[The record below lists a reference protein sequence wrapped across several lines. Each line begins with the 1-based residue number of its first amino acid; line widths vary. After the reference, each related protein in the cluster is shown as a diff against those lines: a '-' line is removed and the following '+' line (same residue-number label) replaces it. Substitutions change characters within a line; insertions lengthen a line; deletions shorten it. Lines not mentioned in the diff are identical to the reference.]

1 MIDYTELQAFK
12 AQLLSIQRQIDEL
25 LKSEALLSKNRK
37 DEQKEKVAVYSVTSD
52 RFYFLRAS
60 IKSLLFNSDV
70 DKIIVISDADELP
83 KDFPK
88 DIELMTIKKPPK
100 YMHMDGPNSKSE
112 FKLYC
117 LLRVAFHKLFPQ
129 YGKILSLDY
138 DTIIRRN
145 ISELWDIQLGDDY
158 YVAGVN
164 EPDRTRGSVYGYYPK
179 RDFKALSNVIFKHVT
194 YINAGVML
202 MNLKK
207 LRDDGVG
214 DRMIEMLNDGE
225 YALPEQDVIN
235 SACHR
240 NIYLLDPDYNS
251 CNLTRQTV
259 NPKIVHYARME
270 KKLDYED
277 VVPYRDASW
286 ERVKEHRE
294 MNYGKTL
301 ELSGMKEE
309 NDIFEKTTT
318 IDREM
323 STDAMSWL
331 G

>member
-1 MIDYTELQAFK
+1 MINYTELQEFK
-12 AQLLSIQRQIDEL
+12 NQLLSMQRQIDEM
-25 LKSEALLSKNRK
+25 LKSEALFSKDRK
-37 DEQKEKVAVYSVTSD
+37 DEQQEKVAVYSVTSD
-52 RFYFLRAS
+52 KFYFLRAS

-88 DIELMTIKKPPK
+88 DIELVTIKKPPK
-100 YMHMDGPNSKSE
+100 YMHFDGPNSNSE

-117 LLRVAFHKLFPQ
+117 LLRVAFHKIFPQ
-129 YGKILSLDY
+129 YNKILSLDY
-138 DTIIRRN
+138 DTIVRRG

-179 RDFKALSNVIFKHVT
+179 RDFKAMSNVMFKHVT

-214 DRMIEMLNDGE
+214 DKMIDMLNEGE

-240 NIYLLDPDYNS
+240 NIYLLNPDYNS

-277 VVPYRDASW
+277 AVPFRDMTW
-286 ERVKEHRE
+286 DRVKEHRE
-294 MNYGKTL
+294 INYGKTL
-301 ELSGMKEE
+301 VMSGVKEE
-309 NDIFEKTTT
+309 NNIFEKTTT
-318 IDREM
+318 MAREM
-323 STDAMSWL
+323 STDALSWL